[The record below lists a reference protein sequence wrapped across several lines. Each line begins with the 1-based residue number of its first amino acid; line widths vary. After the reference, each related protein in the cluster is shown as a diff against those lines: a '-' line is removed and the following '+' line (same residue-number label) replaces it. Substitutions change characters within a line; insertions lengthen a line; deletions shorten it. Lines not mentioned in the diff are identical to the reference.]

1 MSTALERVHAELE
14 RLERFAPVAYRI
26 PGPWV
31 GMDSPQELASAAS
44 FFKGLIETLLTQ
56 TPSTSV
62 GRVYYNAMV
71 RHLTSYDHGPQ
82 ARRIGWRTTG
92 TFLKMIA
99 VLPYLRSLD
108 VGTIVLLPINAI
120 GRVGQKGSI
129 GSPYSV
135 RDPFS
140 IEAGLS
146 EPLLSIDPEQ
156 QARAFVDAAHLMG
169 IRVITEVVLRTASL
183 DSVFVGNHPE
193 WFYWIHAESASSFS
207 APVFSAAQVEHITR
221 EVEGGSRENLQ
232 PPPAEY
238 RRLFTQPPAS
248 VHLGPDRWDGTTADG
263 EHVTI
268 PGAFADWPVD
278 DPQPA
283 WSDVTYLRLHRHPD
297 FNYMAYNTIRMF
309 DARLEAHGM
318 ANDGAWNVISAMI
331 PSQMRALG
339 TDGAMID
346 MGHALPVELRR
357 RVIEQ
362 ARSQRPDAVMI
373 EENFHLDAGS
383 ARDGFDIVTGYLPFD
398 AHTIDG
404 LRRFIERIAAGPVGV
419 GYFGWVESHNTA
431 RLAERVHP
439 NLVAPLWLF
448 VGLVPGSRPCIVAG
462 MELGETRPIN
472 TGMGFTPE
480 QILQWPASELA
491 LFSDVPLPWD
501 AGIDRLHELLKLL
514 GMHSRIDVLKG
525 LTDHDAITPLAGGC
539 DHVVGFLRC
548 VNGSRRGVAVVLN
561 TGATSCVAE
570 FGAKTLAAV
579 SVDRRWSLDGSVL
592 RCQLESHQILVIPTH
607 LRV

>member
-1 MSTALERVHAELE
+1 
-14 RLERFAPVAYRI
+14 
-26 PGPWV
+26 
-31 GMDSPQELASAAS
+31 
-44 FFKGLIETLLTQ
+44 
-56 TPSTSV
+56 
-62 GRVYYNAMV
+62 MV

-82 ARRIGWRTTG
+82 ARLVGWRTTG

-108 VGTIVLLPINAI
+108 VGTVVLLPINAI

-135 RDPFS
+135 RDPFA
-140 IEAGLS
+140 IEEGLS
-146 EPLLSIDPEQ
+146 EPLLSMDPEQ

-193 WFYWIHAESASSFS
+193 WFYWIHAESAPSFS
-207 APVFSAAQVEHITR
+207 APVFSSAQVEHITHL
-221 EVEGGSRENLQ
+221 VEGGSRENL
-232 PPPAEY
+232 PPPSTEY
-238 RRLFTQPPAS
+238 RRLFTQPPVS
-248 VHLGPDRWDGTTADG
+248 VHLGPDRWDGLTADG

-283 WSDVTYLRLHRHPD
+283 WTDVTYLRLHRHPD

-309 DARLEAHGM
+309 DARLEALGM
-318 ANDGAWNVISAMI
+318 ANDGAWNIISAVI

-346 MGHALPVELRR
+346 MGHALPMELRR

-398 AHTIDG
+398 AHTTDG
-404 LRRFIERIAAGPVGV
+404 LRRFVERIAAGPVGV
-419 GYFGWVESHNTA
+419 GYFGWVESHNTT

-439 NLVAPLWLF
+439 NLVSPLWLF
-448 VGLVPGSRPCIVAG
+448 VSLVPGSRPCIVAG

-472 TGMGFTPE
+472 TGLGFTPE
-480 QILQWPASELA
+480 QILQWPARELP

-501 AGIDRLHELLKLL
+501 AGIERLHELLKLL
-514 GMHSRIDVLKG
+514 GMLSGLDVFKG
-525 LTDHDAITPLAGGC
+525 LTDRDAITPLTGGC
-539 DHVVGFLRC
+539 DQVVGFLRFI
-548 VNGSRRGVAVVLN
+548 NGSRRGIAVILN

-570 FGAKTLAAV
+570 FGAQTLAAV
-579 SVDRRWSLDGSVL
+579 SVDGRWSHDGSVL

-607 LRV
+607 RRV